1 MLILSFSNY
10 KTPDIKKSK
19 QNTCWRDFAKE
30 LGVPTSELV
39 KFLDHV
45 NVVKRV
51 PLPNGNVTR
60 IESTLVVCLRGLTET
75 FFVRKNGSKGGGMIH
90 CSQTKLTPKGKKEL
104 KRLYR
109 KEFNQL
115 KKGIPVKDVIENS
128 TSMIF
133 PAR

>member
-10 KTPDIKKSK
+10 KMPDIKKSK

-30 LGVPTSELV
+30 LGVSTSELV

-75 FFVRKNGSKGGGMIH
+75 FLFVKTDQKV
-90 CSQTKLTPKGKKEL
+90 E
-104 KRLYR
+104 
-109 KEFNQL
+109 E
-115 KKGIPVKDVIENS
+115 
-128 TSMIF
+128 
-133 PAR
+133 